1 MTNKKPTITRLEPVV
16 LADNRRVQL
25 ELVVENLPDQFAN
38 VNFFMPDTFNGP
50 RPPSTSPDAST
61 PSPYPDIEL
70 CILNRQRQEMVC
82 LFIVEHKESH
92 TALTLHLPAPDAG
105 EQYIARAEMTYQEQT
120 LQVVEIPFTLN
131 PVD

>member
-1 MTNKKPTITRLEPVV
+1 MADKKPTITRLEPVV
-16 LADNRRVQL
+16 LSDNRRVKM

-38 VNFFMPDTFNGP
+38 VNFFMPDTFSGP
-50 RPPSTSPDAST
+50 RPQSARPDSNT

-70 CILNRQRQEMVC
+70 CILDSQRQEAVC

-92 TALTLHLPAPDAG
+92 TALTLHLPTPDVK
-105 EQYIARAEMTYQEQT
+105 EQYIARAEMTYHEQT
-120 LQVVEIPFTLN
+120 LQVVETPFTLN

>member
-1 MTNKKPTITRLEPVV
+1 MAEKKPTITRLQPVV
-16 LADNRRVQL
+16 LSDNRRVQM

-38 VNFFMPDTFNGP
+38 VNFLMPDTFSERHP
-50 RPPSTSPDAST
+50 RSARPASNI

-70 CILNRQRQEMVC
+70 CILDSRRQEVVC

-105 EQYIARAEMTYQEQT
+105 QQYIARAEMTYQEQT
-120 LQVVEIPFTLN
+120 LQVVETPFTLN
-131 PVD
+131 PVG

>member
-1 MTNKKPTITRLEPVV
+1 MADKRPNITRLEPVV
-16 LADNRRVQL
+16 LADNRRVQM

-38 VNFFMPDTFNGP
+38 VNFFMPDAFNSP
-50 RPPSTSPDAST
+50 RPQPARPDANT

-70 CILNRQRQEMVC
+70 CILDSQGQEVVC

-105 EQYIARAEMTYQEQT
+105 EQYMAQARMTYQAQL
-120 LQVVEIPFTLN
+120 LQVVETPFTLN
-131 PVD
+131 PVE